1 MNTSYVSGKEKKSAE
16 RAEVIRATALKLF
29 VAEGFGSVSLRRIAD
44 ISGIQV
50 GSLYN
55 HIDGKQ
61 QLLFELIFEAEQ
73 NLLSALRAAVEKADE
88 PVTQLGAYV
97 EQYFIHASLNKELHL
112 LAVRE
117 KRCLDEG
124 DATRLKSLLLKHERL
139 IHDVLSRGVHAGAF
153 KVPSLEFAI
162 KAIWSLLDG
171 MLGSVAT
178 NPIDVSICAD
188 QLKTCVIRLLGGGAS
203 VVLVSHDLGGASA
216 TSIGRR

>member
-1 MNTSYVSGKEKKSAE
+1 MNTSCAFGKEKKSAE

-44 ISGIQV
+44 ISGVQV

-61 QLLFELIFEAEQ
+61 QLLFELIYEAEQ
-73 NLLSALRAAVEKADE
+73 NLLAALKIVVDRADK
-88 PVTQLGAYV
+88 PVAQMSAYV

-124 DATRLKSLLLKHERL
+124 DANRLKSLLLDHERL
-139 IHDVLSRGVHAGAF
+139 LHGVLVRGCQASVF
-153 KVPSLEFAI
+153 KIPDNDFAI

-178 NPIDVSICAD
+178 HQSDASMSAD
-188 QLKTCVIRLLGGGAS
+188 QLRVFVIRLLGADA
-203 VVLVSHDLGGASA
+203 L
-216 TSIGRR
+216 

>member
-1 MNTSYVSGKEKKSAE
+1 MNTSCAFGKEKKSAE

-29 VAEGFGSVSLRRIAD
+29 VAEGYGSVSLRRIAD
-44 ISGIQV
+44 ISGVQV

-61 QLLFELIFEAEQ
+61 QLLFELIYEAEQ
-73 NLLSALRAAVEKADE
+73 NLLAALKIVVNKADK
-88 PVTQLGAYV
+88 PVAQMSAYV

-124 DATRLKSLLLKHERL
+124 DASRLKSLLLDHERL
-139 IHDVLSRGVHAGAF
+139 LHGVLDRGCQAGVF
-153 KVPSLEFAI
+153 KIQNSDFAT

-171 MLGSVAT
+171 MLGSIAT
-178 NPIDVSICAD
+178 HQSDASVSAD
-188 QLKTCVIRLLGGGAS
+188 QLKVFVIRLLGADA
-203 VVLVSHDLGGASA
+203 L
-216 TSIGRR
+216 